1 MQSWWE
7 SGNLALVQFSRSVM
21 SAQMSMGKTLPSL
34 CLPQSVKLG
43 ADTGGPGTQEA
54 GEEFQLGG

>member
-1 MQSWWE
+1 
-7 SGNLALVQFSRSVM
+7 
-21 SAQMSMGKTLPSL
+21 MSMGKTLPSL